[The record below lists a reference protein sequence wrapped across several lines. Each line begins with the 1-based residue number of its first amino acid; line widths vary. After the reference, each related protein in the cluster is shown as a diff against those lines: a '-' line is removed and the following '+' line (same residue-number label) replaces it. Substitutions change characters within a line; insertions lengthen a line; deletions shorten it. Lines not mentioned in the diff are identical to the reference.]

1 MTEKVDVM
9 SQELFKEVLRS
20 PIESKA
26 YPLLGGYETAYNEQ
40 GEPEVVYMSTP
51 ITTGPGMV
59 DYLRAGG
66 DSNPDLNGDL
76 VRSEVIAANMEALPP
91 VRDNIAGT
99 FRNDMLIDPTE
110 VTVDGWSQR
119 EYMRFWAEV
128 IELYA
133 DQMVMADGWELS
145 TGCTFEFMLAWE
157 IGIPVYDSECKMLD
171 NAHVLEL
178 LNNAINTLDEVGR
191 DSQMQAECMELM
203 VSDLVEEYT
212 L

>member
-1 MTEKVDVM
+1 MTEKVDGM
-9 SQELFKEVLRS
+9 SQKLFKEILRS

-51 ITTGPGMV
+51 VTTGP
-59 DYLRAGG
+59 D
-66 DSNPDLNGDL
+66 
-76 VRSEVIAANMEALPP
+76 ALLP
-91 VRDNIAGT
+91 VRDNIAST

-128 IELYA
+128 IELFA

-157 IGIPVYDSECKMLD
+157 IGIPVYDSECKLLD
-171 NAHVLEL
+171 NSHVLEL

-191 DSQMQAECMELM
+191 DSQMQAECLELM